1 MKRRHIVF
9 LGILAVLAA
18 AALIYTRPL
27 SLQELGKADLTQC
40 NSITGYYRR
49 APDTEF
55 TSFELSTDD
64 ERCSQLV
71 GLFAQQKYRRSFINL
86 LSPNGGSI
94 HQPKDG
100 DFIWDLSFNFGP
112 TDFPDG
118 STGKGTFI
126 QCRDFYGTLNIFT
139 AIDGKTLRCTTNDQA
154 TFLQQV
160 YDIISAEL

>member
-9 LGILAVLAA
+9 FGILPVLIA
-18 AALIYTRPL
+18 AALIYTRPMT
-27 SLQELGKADLTQC
+27 LQELSKVDLAQC

-49 APDTEF
+49 VPDTEF
-55 TSFELSTDD
+55 TSFELSAED
-64 ERCSQLV
+64 ERCSQLID
-71 GLFAQQKYRRSFINL
+71 LFAQQKFRRSLINL
-86 LSPNGGSI
+86 LSPDGGST

-126 QCRDFYGTLNIFT
+126 QCRDFYGTLSIFT
-139 AIDGKTLRCTTNDQA
+139 AIDGKTLRCTTSDQRG
-154 TFLQQV
+154 FSQQV
-160 YDIISAEL
+160 YDIISSEP